1 MIAPKTAALAA
12 VVACVS
18 IALADTWT
26 SPAPAAPGQ
35 AAVATATAATT
46 AAANTVQP
54 VDLVQRRL
62 AAPASSTAP
71 DRLAALSAGGGPGSS
86 LLTGAGSNLAGGL
99 LADGSPGTVGSPG
112 TAGSVRGLARAVRE
126 ATLSTRMASR
136 IIELPLA
143 DGVSFKA
150 GALLVKFDCE
160 RQTAEARAASAA
172 AEAQKKMVET
182 NEELDKFESIGKNDL
197 AISRSQLD
205 KARAE
210 AEALKSQLKDC
221 SLYAPFGGR
230 VVERLVHNFEAVAAN
245 QPLLKVVDTSEL
257 EIELIVPSAWLQ
269 WLAEGASFQFR
280 IDETGQTVAGNVTRL
295 TPTVDPVS
303 KTTKVIARLQPG
315 KGVGQVLPGM
325 SGSAL
330 FSRFAPGARQP
341 ALAKAGANTAKPKPK
356 PKPTPAK
363 LAAKPAAKPA
373 TRPGST
379 AAGHGKAKTPV
390 AAARRPG
397 PAVARG

>member
-1 MIAPKTAALAA
+1 MIAPKVAALAA
-12 VVACVS
+12 VVAYVS
-18 IALADTWT
+18 ISLASNWT
-26 SPAPAAPGQ
+26 SPAPVGASVLVPVLAPTAATI
-35 AAVATATAATT
+35 AATAAATGFIQPVNLVPGQSAAQAGR
-46 AAANTVQP
+46 AAAQ
-54 VDLVQRRL
+54 DRRL
-62 AAPASSTAP
+62 AALPGLSNLDAGH
-71 DRLAALSAGGGPGSS
+71 AAGAD
-86 LLTGAGSNLAGGL
+86 TGAGANTGATTT
-99 LADGSPGTVGSPG
+99 GTS
-112 TAGSVRGLARAVRE
+112 ARGLARAVRE

-143 DGVSFKA
+143 DGMSFKA
-150 GALLVKFDCE
+150 GALLVKFDCD

-172 AEAQKKMVET
+172 AEAQKKMVDT

-269 WLAEGASFQFR
+269 WLAEGAGFQFR

-303 KTTKVIARLQPG
+303 KTTKVIGRLRPG
-315 KGVGQVLPGM
+315 KGVSQVLPGM
-325 SGSAL
+325 SGSAQ
-330 FSRFAPGARQP
+330 FSRLAPSARKP
-341 ALAKAGANTAKPKPK
+341 AAAKASASATKTKS
-356 PKPTPAK
+356 AK
-363 LAAKPAAKPA
+363 LA
-373 TRPGST
+373 RNLVT
-379 AAGHGKAKTPV
+379 AQARHGKAKAPV
-390 AAARRPG
+390 AA
-397 PAVARG
+397 RG